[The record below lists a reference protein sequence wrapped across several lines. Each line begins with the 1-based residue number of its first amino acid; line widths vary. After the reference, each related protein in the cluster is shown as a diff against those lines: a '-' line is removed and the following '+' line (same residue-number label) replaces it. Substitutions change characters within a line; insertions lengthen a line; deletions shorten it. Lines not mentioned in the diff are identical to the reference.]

1 MSDDLYK
8 EFDELGLQKPG
19 TSGSPPRERLTSPT
33 KLRDC
38 HTRLREDDRIN
49 AFNRGL
55 AQALLD
61 GEPPYDQSDLN
72 DGNQPDTTNLNFQ
85 GAEQKLE
92 RAKAPY
98 DRLIYTGEVL
108 VSVNTDHGPQDER
121 GEWETAMNEEI
132 SATIREE
139 ESFPYEMD
147 RLITKHV
154 WEGLGIAHW
163 EDDIDWRFRASGLGQ
178 FFFPRRVAILESRQ
192 EYVTADQ
199 EFTISDLYA
208 KISDPESAEKNGWN
222 PAAVRRAIEK
232 ATASEPPYNDWERL
246 VEEVKNNDLFVGTRL
261 PTIRAVHGFVKEFDG
276 TVSHYL
282 TTEDGCGHIEEE
294 KFMFKS
300 RQVYRSMTQALVMFP
315 YGRGTNGTV
324 HGNRGLGYKV
334 HPFEQQRNRSIGR
347 LIDKGLQASS
357 LMLQATD
364 ETDMA
369 NVGLTYYGDCAILPP
384 GVSAPNIAMPDLTR
398 SVIPA
403 LDLMDRLV
411 NERTASYSPE
421 NVFDGDQR
429 KTKFEIAANLEQS
442 TELSDSS
449 INFFYGPGDRLFQQ
463 IVRRMTRR
471 EYVPIEPGGEAIA
484 DLRKRLVKRGIPLE
498 AFFKIDWKRVKMV
511 RVIGAG
517 SAAAKTIGLQRM
529 GELRPRMDDVGQA
542 ALDREVAID
551 SVGIAGADKFFP
563 KNSDFRTTA
572 DTQIAILQNYAI
584 INGQQVPVLSSDKHM
599 AHAREHLKPLLDA
612 YQATA
617 AGEMEEM
624 EFALTFGDLFAH
636 AVEHVSA
643 VEGDPSAIEEAAAMR
658 QMLQQV
664 EEFINNGYKAAEA
677 AEQEAAENPQAA
689 PGGAPQEGPSV
700 EQAERFAKAQ
710 AEIEIMKAKADA
722 GISIE
727 VEKNQARIA
736 MDDARTA
743 AEIRR
748 KNMAFTATPP
758 KPAAKKAKP
767 AKGS

>member
-1 MSDDLYK
+1 M
-8 EFDELGLQKPG
+8 
-19 TSGSPPRERLTSPT
+19 
-33 KLRDC
+33 
-38 HTRLREDDRIN
+38 
-49 AFNRGL
+49 
-55 AQALLD
+55 
-61 GEPPYDQSDLN
+61 
-72 DGNQPDTTNLNFQ
+72 
-85 GAEQKLE
+85 
-92 RAKAPY
+92 
-98 DRLIYTGEVL
+98 
-108 VSVNTDHGPQDER
+108 
-121 GEWETAMNEEI
+121 I
-132 SATIREE
+132 SADVVMVLADTPAREGFLE
-139 ESFPYEMD
+139 
-147 RLITKHV
+147 
-154 WEGLGIAHW
+154 AQ
-163 EDDIDWRFRASGLGQ
+163 RA
-178 FFFPRRVAILESRQ
+178 F
-192 EYVTADQ
+192 
-199 EFTISDLYA
+199 
-208 KISDPESAEKNGWN
+208 
-222 PAAVRRAIEK
+222 
-232 ATASEPPYNDWERL
+232 
-246 VEEVKNNDLFVGTRL
+246 
-261 PTIRAVHGFVKEFDG
+261 
-276 TVSHYL
+276 
-282 TTEDGCGHIEEE
+282 
-294 KFMFKS
+294 
-300 RQVYRSMTQALVMFP
+300 
-315 YGRGTNGTV
+315 
-324 HGNRGLGYKV
+324 
-334 HPFEQQRNRSIGR
+334 
-347 LIDKGLQASS
+347 
-357 LMLQATD
+357 
-364 ETDMA
+364 
-369 NVGLTYYGDCAILPP
+369 
-384 GVSAPNIAMPDLTR
+384 
-398 SVIPA
+398 
-403 LDLMDRLV
+403 
-411 NERTASYSPE
+411 
-421 NVFDGDQR
+421 
-429 KTKFEIAANLEQS
+429 
-442 TELSDSS
+442 
-449 INFFYGPGDRLFQQ
+449 
-463 IVRRMTRR
+463 
-471 EYVPIEPGGEAIA
+471 

-617 AGEMEEM
+617 AGEMDEM